1 MTWHAGIRD
10 VLQGQHAVLTGAGS
24 GIGRAT
30 AELFAAQGARVTLAD
45 IDEPSV
51 EETAARIVATGGQA
65 LAVPTDVGRLDQIER
80 LIAAGVDRFGPPHH
94 IFSNA
99 ASYMRAPAHELS
111 EEDWDRTLA
120 VCLKATWMLA
130 RTAMPLMIA
139 HGRGTFV
146 IVSSVHAIRG
156 YRRHAAYQ
164 ASKGGL
170 DALTRSLAADYCPHV
185 RVNSIIPGAIVTG
198 LWRDVSEER
207 RAANAARCPLQ
218 RNAGPEEVAWT
229 ALFLASEMSSYI
241 TGESIVVDGGLTS
254 ISGM

>member
-1 MTWHAGIRD
+1 MIWHAGIQH
-10 VLQGQHAVLTGAGS
+10 VLEGRHAVVTGAGS

-45 IDEPSV
+45 IDDASV
-51 EETAARIVATGGQA
+51 QETAARIASAGGEAVAVA
-65 LAVPTDVGRLDQIER
+65 TDVGRLDQIEC
-80 LIAAGVDRFGPPHH
+80 LIATGVNAFGPPRT

-99 ASYMRAPAHELS
+99 AGYTRGPAHEVS

-130 RTAMPLMIA
+130 RTAMPLMIEN
-139 HGRGTFV
+139 GGGTF
-146 IVSSVHAIRG
+146 IVTSSVHAIWG

-164 ASKGGL
+164 AAKGGL
-170 DALTRSLAADYCPHV
+170 EALTRSLAADYAPAV

-198 LWRDVSEER
+198 LWRDVPPEK
-207 RAANAARCPLQ
+207 RAANAARTPLQ
-218 RNAGPEEVAWT
+218 RNAEPEEVAWT

-241 TGESIVVDGGLTS
+241 TGQSIVVDGGLTS